1 MFKIIP
7 LALLIVSSITFGKG
21 EKVNKQSEGP
31 KIVFAVIHKPG
42 PNWKS
47 GVDFREQP
55 GVKDHIMHYR
65 KWYTEGKLSL
75 GGPYLDNSGGMMIT
89 VPGLKRE
96 DVDKFAADDPSVKN
110 GLLLFEV
117 KPWMIAMEKE

>member
-1 MFKIIP
+1 MLKIIP
-7 LALLIVSSITFGKG
+7 IILLMASSLVFAKG
-21 EKVNKQSEGP
+21 EKMTKQNEGP

-42 PNWKS
+42 PQWKS
-47 GVDFREQP
+47 GVDFRDQP
-55 GVKDHIMHYR
+55 GVKEHITHYR

-89 VPGLKRE
+89 VPGLKQE
-96 DVDKFAADDPSVKN
+96 DVNKFAADDPSVKS
-110 GLLLFEV
+110 GLLTFEV